1 MSNLNPSNPSN
12 LLNPSNLPVWDII
25 PQRAPML
32 MVDRLLSYDPAASES
47 ELLIRPD
54 NIFLSDVLQT
64 AGIVEHIAQTCAA
77 RIGYYNKYILHR
89 PVVIGYI
96 AAIRRLDVH
105 RQPEAG
111 EELLTQIEE
120 LGSAFGMTL
129 VRAEVR
135 TSLGELIADGEL
147 KIALSES

>member
-1 MSNLNPSNPSN
+1 MSI
-12 LLNPSNLPVWDII
+12 LNPSNLPVRELL
-25 PQRAPML
+25 PQRPPFL
-32 MVDRLLSYDPAASES
+32 MVDHLLSYEASVS
-47 ELLIRPD
+47 RSSFLIRPD
-54 NIFLSDVLQT
+54 NLFVEGTFPT

-96 AAIRRLDVH
+96 AAIRHLDVH
-105 RQPEAG
+105 RQPEVG

-135 TSLGELIADGEL
+135 TSQGELIADGEL

>member
-105 RQPEAG
+105 RQPGVG

>member
-1 MSNLNPSNPSN
+1 MSILNPLNP
-12 LLNPSNLPVWDII
+12 LPPSNLPVQDII
-25 PQRAPML
+25 PQRPPFL
-32 MVDRLLSYDPAASES
+32 MVDRLLSYDASVS
-47 ELLIRPD
+47 CSSFLIRPD
-54 NIFLSDVLQT
+54 NLFVEGTFPT

-96 AAIRRLDVH
+96 AAIRHLDVH
-105 RQPEAG
+105 RQPGVG
-111 EELLTQIEE
+111 EELLTQVEE

-135 TSLGELIADGEL
+135 TSLGELIAEGEL
-147 KIALSES
+147 KISLSES

>member
-1 MSNLNPSNPSN
+1 MSI
-12 LLNPSNLPVWDII
+12 LNPSNLPARDLL
-25 PQRAPML
+25 PQRPPFL
-32 MVDRLLSYDPAASES
+32 MVDHLLSYEASVS
-47 ELLIRPD
+47 RSSFLIRPD
-54 NIFLSDVLQT
+54 NLFVEGT
-64 AGIVEHIAQTCAA
+64 FTAAGIVEHIAQTCAA

-105 RQPEAG
+105 RQPGVG